1 MSEGFC
7 EAIDKCSSVLKLDF
21 SSSEFARIAEEQK
34 YSMES
39 VAAVNDVFA
48 YICAKKEQATI
59 QMLMKTSRLPLKS
72 PKTFGNFDFGV
83 LRGKDLDRLKSL
95 PCSLRRR
102 VATGAFASG
111 HPALSV
117 AGYESATF
125 LSIMT
130 L

>member
-21 SSSEFARIAEEQK
+21 SSSEVSRIAEEQK

-59 QMLMKTSRLPLKS
+59 QMLMKTSRLPLK
-72 PKTFGNFDFGV
+72 T
-83 LRGKDLDRLKSL
+83 
-95 PCSLRRR
+95 RRHSETSIS
-102 VATGAFASG
+102 ACCGARS
-111 HPALSV
+111 
-117 AGYESATF
+117 
-125 LSIMT
+125 SIG
-130 L
+130 

>member
-7 EAIDKCSSVLKLDF
+7 EAIDKCSNVLKLDF

-72 PKTFGNFDFGV
+72 PKTF
-83 LRGKDLDRLKSL
+83 
-95 PCSLRRR
+95 
-102 VATGAFASG
+102 
-111 HPALSV
+111 
-117 AGYESATF
+117 
-125 LSIMT
+125 
-130 L
+130 